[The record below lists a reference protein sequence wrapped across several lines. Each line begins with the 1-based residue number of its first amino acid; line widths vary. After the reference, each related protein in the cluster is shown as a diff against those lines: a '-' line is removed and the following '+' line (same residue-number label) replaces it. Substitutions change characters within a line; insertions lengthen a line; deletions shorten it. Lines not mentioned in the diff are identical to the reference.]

1 MKMNIKKALSAV
13 SAAVIVS
20 CSAAAVFPG
29 LSASALQT
37 VSPDSV
43 PAAKYKNGYI
53 YRGDVTMDG
62 KIDSN
67 DLDLLAIMAETQ
79 MKPNGLPEDVAD
91 LNFDGHVLDDD
102 VEILDDFL
110 RSGFIYG
117 DVDSSAE
124 SVALSDVF
132 AVLNYLNY
140 EISDT
145 TSPFIDYIGDLFNR
159 GDGLTEE
166 DAMVLLTYIND
177 PDEFEGEDL
186 GPVIRTREYNI
197 DFENHDIKK
206 TDNYRY
212 AGNTVLSTSVT
223 LDGTLGLNFYA
234 HIANETESIVLE
246 GPNGTKRIEHEDIAA
261 LPTEGEGFASR
272 TKITYPITSVQAD
285 REVRIRFEEHNN
297 KPADVYYFNG
307 LIIDNGYVKSSVRK
321 YIDSY
326 ESIGDDTTDALVAAL
341 DNYCKAAEN
350 YFEGRGSTI
359 EGIDGID
366 ADTFKDYR
374 CYFYD
379 KLKGSR
385 ISLVLNSGTS
395 LRIYYPEGTTV
406 ATAQFSTRN
415 PVVTKEAVLGNSR
428 YGSYIEIPNLPA
440 HKLLSTYS
448 VQADGST
455 ANIVCPLNYAQRIMA
470 NTELD
475 PDSSLVRLTK
485 ALYVYA
491 KAAHD
496 YTNANTTD

>member
-43 PAAKYKNGYI
+43 SAAKYKNGYI

-62 KIDSN
+62 KIDSD
-67 DLDLLAIMAETQ
+67 DLNLLAIMAETQ
-79 MKPNGLPEDVAD
+79 MKPDGLPEDVAD
-91 LNFDGHVLDDD
+91 LNFDGHILDDD

-117 DVDSSAE
+117 DVDSSTE

-186 GPVIRTREYNI
+186 GPVMRTREYNI
-197 DFENHDIKK
+197 DFANHDIKK

-223 LDGTLGLNFYA
+223 LDGTLGLNFYVHLA
-234 HIANETESIVLE
+234 DETEYIILD
-246 GPNGTKRIEHEDIAA
+246 GPNGTVTIEPGAIAT

-272 TKITYPITSVQAD
+272 TKITYPIAAAQASKNVSV
-285 REVRIRFEEHNN
+285 RFEGHNN
-297 KPADVYYFNG
+297 KPAALYSLKG
-307 LIIDNGYVKSSVRK
+307 KLIESGSFSSSVMDYVNN
-321 YIDSY
+321 YIS
-326 ESIGDDTTDALVAAL
+326 GDNSSLNALVAAL
-341 DNYCKAAEN
+341 GNYCKAAEN
-350 YFEGRGSTI
+350 YFCGTSNTVS
-359 EGIDGID
+359 GIDGIT
-366 ADTFKDYR
+366 ASNMQNASRSFAQN
-374 CYFYD
+374 
-379 KLKGSR
+379 LSGSD
-385 ISLVLNSGTS
+385 ISLALRSGTS
-395 LRIYYPEGTTV
+395 LRIYYPESLDVTSATYSTDETASYDIMPKEKNGKKYLEIPDIAAQNLLRKYTV
-406 ATAQFSTRN
+406 KVNGSSSVICPMHYAQLVLKHTDN
-415 PVVTKEAVLGNSR
+415 PV
-428 YGSYIEIPNLPA
+428 
-440 HKLLSTYS
+440 KL
-448 VQADGST
+448 Q
-455 ANIVCPLNYAQRIMA
+455 
-470 NTELD
+470 ELA
-475 PDSSLVRLTK
+475 K

-491 KAAHD
+491 NAAKN
-496 YTNANTTD
+496 YNAN